1 MDSGRS
7 SEIAFDCSSF
17 RLYMDGRVERNAH
30 RMETMSAGFD
40 PDTSVASKDVVIDA
54 ATGAKVRLYLPPA
67 AQAAAAAATTPK
79 KLPILVFFHGG
90 YFIVGSSAE
99 PMYHRY
105 VNSLVARSG
114 AVAVSVEYRLAPEH
128 RLPAAYDDSWAA
140 LRWAVSGADPWLADH
155 GDLGRVFLVGVSAGG
170 NIVHNMAVAVGAE
183 GLPAA
188 AGVQPPRVEAVV
200 ELHPSFSGQ
209 RKMEVEDEAFF
220 RANNNRWA
228 VIFPGARGGVE
239 DPRINPTADGAPS
252 LAELAG
258 RRLLVCTASED
269 PRGARAK
276 AYCDAVRASGWQGKA
291 EWFES
296 EGVGHG
302 FFVLEPGSR
311 TAAALMDRVVAF
323 LAGH

>member
-1 MDSGRS
+1 MDSGSS

-30 RMETMSAGFD
+30 RMETTPAGFD
-40 PDTSVASKDVVIDA
+40 PETGVASKDVVIDA
-54 ATGAKVRLYLPPA
+54 ATGAMVRLYLPPA
-67 AQAAAAAATTPK
+67 AQAGAAATTANN
-79 KLPILVFFHGG
+79 KLPIIVFFHGG

-105 VNSLVARSG
+105 VNSLVARTG

-128 RLPAAYDDSWAA
+128 RLPAAYDDCWAA

-155 GDLGRVFLVGVSAGG
+155 GDLARVFLVGVSAGG
-170 NIVHNMAVAVGAE
+170 NVVHNMAIDLGAG
-183 GLPAA
+183 GLPAE
-188 AGVQPPRVEAVV
+188 AGVEVEAVV
-200 ELHPSFSGQ
+200 QLHPSFSGQ
-209 RKMEVEDEAFF
+209 RRMEVEDE
-220 RANNNRWA
+220 
-228 VIFPGARGGVE
+228 VVE

-252 LAELAG
+252 LAELG
-258 RRLLVCTASED
+258 GQRLLVCTASED
-269 PRGARAK
+269 PRGPRAR
-276 AYCDAVRASGWQGKA
+276 AYCDAVRASGWRGKA

>member
-1 MDSGRS
+1 MDSGSS

-17 RLYMDGRVERNAH
+17 CLYKDGRVERNAH
-30 RMETMSAGFD
+30 RMETTPAGFD
-40 PDTSVASKDVVIDA
+40 PETGVASKDVVIDA
-54 ATGAKVRLYLPPA
+54 ATGATVRLYLPPA
-67 AQAAAAAATTPK
+67 AQAEANN
-79 KLPILVFFHGG
+79 KLPILIFFHGG
-90 YFIVGSSAE
+90 YFIVGSASE

-128 RLPAAYDDSWAA
+128 PLPAAYDDSWAA
-140 LRWAVSGADPWLADH
+140 LRWAVSGADPWLSDH

-170 NIVHNMAVAVGAE
+170 NIVHNMAVDVGA
-183 GLPAA
+183 GGLLPAA
-188 AGVQPPRVEAVV
+188 AGDEPTPRVEAVV
-200 ELHPSFSGQ
+200 QLHPSFSGQ
-209 RKMEVEDEAFF
+209 RRMEVEDEVFF
-220 RANNNRWA
+220 RANNNRWG
-228 VIFPGARGGVE
+228 VIFPGARGGVD
-239 DPRINPTADGAPS
+239 DPRINPTAAGAPS

-258 RRLLVCTASED
+258 QRLLVCTASED

-276 AYCDAVRASGWQGKA
+276 AYCNAVRASGWHGEA